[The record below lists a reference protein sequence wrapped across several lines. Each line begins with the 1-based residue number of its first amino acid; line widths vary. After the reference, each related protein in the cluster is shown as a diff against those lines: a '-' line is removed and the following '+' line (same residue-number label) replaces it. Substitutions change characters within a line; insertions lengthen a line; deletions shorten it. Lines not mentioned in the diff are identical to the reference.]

1 MRADESKA
9 EREPGQEYEL
19 GQEQEQQANG
29 LMMEST
35 KPSYPFSLDAPR
47 MQAISA
53 VFEQQRKLAAARE
66 KECFGV
72 FAGPLSEEER
82 FALEFLYAHMPIND
96 LADYDG
102 ELFLTHVRQ
111 ALRMRE
117 EMPWGASVPDELFLH
132 YVLPPRINNERIE
145 DYRDEIAGELRD
157 RVRGLSMS
165 DAVLETNYW
174 CYEKATYT
182 GSDARTISPLGM
194 IRSAKGRCGEES
206 TLATAALRS
215 IGIPARQCYTPRWAH
230 VDDNHAWV
238 EAWADGAWHFIGA
251 CEPEPALDR
260 GWFDGPA
267 RRAML
272 VHTRVPAGYAGP
284 EPVTHGDGVHT
295 EINLLANYAP
305 VRTLEV
311 RVTDADGRPAAGADV
326 QFQLYNYAELHPLS
340 SMVAGMDGRLRFVTG
355 YGDLVVR
362 ASQGGLWSECTV
374 YGSRAVAPNH
384 GAGQSE
390 DSSAAETVELVLAH
404 SGQPSGRVDFELT
417 PPPELAGAAEEPL
430 PEERLARHRSRI
442 AEGERIRAAFEAGF
456 AGEAEAAALADSLG
470 LDAARV
476 FKVLGDARGNAGE
489 IAAFLQ
495 QHTPQRGEWP
505 LRLLESLTSKDLIDT
520 DRATLDDHL
529 RGGLEAGRET
539 GRETGMPIGWE
550 AGAESEWKTGTD
562 ESAEPDPADE
572 HFIPYVLCPR
582 VRWEKLAPYRA
593 QLRGAFTA
601 EDAEAYRADPQR
613 LARKV
618 AADWSVLPRRTPV
631 PGKASPAGTFALR
644 AGDRESVEIML
655 VALCRS
661 FGIAA
666 RLHPAAQHPQA
677 WVDAGEGS
685 GWIDLERPIE
695 AGSGIDAGP
704 DADAGTGAE
713 RGTGI
718 HAARAAE
725 AAQGRPA
732 YGTLRLRRPEAS
744 AAPREISAPA
754 VEASYRENF
763 TLARLERGFY
773 TTLNYPFRR
782 QDVYDVPFELEAG
795 DYRMT
800 TGIRLQNGRVLG
812 RLFHFVI
819 EPGRETELEPVFREP
834 EQSVPVLAAA
844 EGHSRLTLP
853 GGEARTLA
861 ELSGGKGALV
871 AWIDYRLEPTRH
883 LLREAGELKET
894 LEAAEVPLLFIVHAG
909 LAASEAGA
917 AVPPEAGG
925 AAADRPAGAAEV
937 PAAVRPFVPKT
948 LPSGAVFAYDRSG
961 EAFAAMNA
969 NCPPP
974 GAEYPHLFVLDA
986 DLNVRYAE
994 SGYKPGSCAEALQ
1007 ILRTVRG

>member
-1 MRADESKA
+1 MQTDESRI
-9 EREPGQEYEL
+9 EREP
-19 GQEQEQQANG
+19 EQEGNG
-29 LMMEST
+29 LTGEEI
-35 KPSYPFSLDAPR
+35 YPFSLDAPR

-53 VFEQQRKLAAARE
+53 AFEAQRKLAAARE

-72 FAGPLSEEER
+72 FAGPLSEQEQL
-82 FALEFLYAHMPIND
+82 ALEFLYAHMPIND

-117 EMPWGASVPDELFLH
+117 DMPWGASVPDDLFLH

-145 DYRDEIAGELRD
+145 NYRDEIAGELRD
-157 RVRGLSMS
+157 RVRALSMS

-311 RVTDADGRPAAGADV
+311 RVTDEAGSPAAGADV
-326 QFQLYNYAELHPLS
+326 QFQLYNYAELHPMA
-340 SMVAGMDGRLRFVTG
+340 SMRTDEAGMVRFVTG
-355 YGDLVVR
+355 FGDLVVR
-362 ASQGGLWSECTV
+362 AARSGSWDEAIV
-374 YGSRAVAPNH
+374 YGSRAVKPTNLA
-384 GAGQSE
+384 
-390 DSSAAETVELVLAH
+390 DSAEEAAAERVELTLSQ

-417 PPPELAGAAEEPL
+417 PPPERAGAAEEPL
-430 PEERLARHRSRI
+430 PEEKFARHRSRT

-456 AGEAEAAALADSLG
+456 AGEAESAVLADRLG

-476 FKVLGDARGNAGE
+476 FKVLGDARGNIGE
-489 IAAFLQ
+489 IEAFLEE
-495 QHTPQRGEWP
+495 HTPRLGEWP

-529 RGGLEAGRET
+529 LGGLEAAK
-539 GRETGMPIGWE
+539 ETGMETGIQSGTKTSG
-550 AGAESEWKTGTD
+550 AGEGSGAID
-562 ESAEPDPADE
+562 ERFLS
-572 HFIPYVLCPR
+572 YVLGPR
-582 VRWEKLAPYRA
+582 VRWEKLSPYRS
-593 QLRGAFTA
+593 QLRSAFA
-601 EDAEAYRADPQR
+601 PEDLTAYRADPQR
-613 LARKV
+613 LAGKV
-618 AADWSVLPRRTPV
+618 ASDWTVLPDRTPV
-631 PGKASPAGTFALR
+631 PGKASPAGTFALKS
-644 AGDRESVEIML
+644 GDRESVEIML

-661 FGIAA
+661 LGIPA
-666 RLHPAAQHPQA
+666 RLHPAALHPQA
-677 WVDAGEGS
+677 WVES
-685 GWIDLERPIE
+685 GWIDLERPTEGGSGIETGTESKDDADSKDVE
-695 AGSGIDAGP
+695 AGSGAP
-704 DADAGTGAE
+704 V
-713 RGTGI
+713 
-718 HAARAAE
+718 
-725 AAQGRPA
+725 
-732 YGTLRLRRPEAS
+732 YGTLRLRRAEPA
-744 AAPREISAPA
+744 AAPHGRSAPA

-763 TLARLERGFY
+763 TLARLEQGFY

-782 QDVYDVPFELEAG
+782 QDVYESPFELEAG

-812 RLFHFVI
+812 RLYYFTI
-819 EPGRETELEPVFREP
+819 QPGRETGLEPVFREP
-834 EQSVPVLAAA
+834 EESVPVLAAA
-844 EGHSRLTLP
+844 EGGSLLSLP
-853 GGEARTLA
+853 GGAERTLA
-861 ELSGGKGALV
+861 ELSGRGGALV

-894 LEAAEVPLLFIVHAG
+894 LEAQNVPLVFIVHSGIAG
-909 LAASEAGA
+909 NDTAASGLQPGSLN
-917 AVPPEAGG
+917 VPE
-925 AAADRPAGAAEV
+925 EI
-937 PAAVRPFVPKT
+937 RPFVPKP
-948 LPSGAVFAYDRSG
+948 LPSGAIFAYDRSG
-961 EAFAAMNA
+961 EAFAGMNE

-974 GAEYPHLFVLDA
+974 GTEYPHLFVLDP
-986 DLNVRYAE
+986 DLNIRYAE

-1007 ILRTVRG
+1007 ILRAVRG

>member
-1 MRADESKA
+1 MIRES
-9 EREPGQEYEL
+9 E
-19 GQEQEQQANG
+19 
-29 LMMEST
+29 
-35 KPSYPFSLDAPR
+35 KPSYPFSLDPAR

-53 VFEQQRKLAAARE
+53 AFEAQRTLAAARE

-82 FALEFLYAHMPIND
+82 LALEFLYAHMPIND

-117 EMPWGASVPDELFLH
+117 EMPWGASVPDDLFLH

-145 DYRDEIAGELRD
+145 DYRDKIAGELRD

-272 VHTRVPAGYAGP
+272 VHTRVPAGYAGT

-311 RVTDADGRPAAGADV
+311 RVTDEAGRPAAGADV
-326 QFQLYNYAELHPLS
+326 QFQLYNYAELHPMA
-340 SMVAGMDGRLRFVTG
+340 SMRTDKAGRVRFVTG

-362 ASQGGLWSECTV
+362 AVQGEIWSETIV
-374 YGSRAVAPNH
+374 YGSRAIQPAN
-384 GAGQSE
+384 GLDLLGKE
-390 DSSAAETVELVLAH
+390 AAVEEVELTLSQ
-404 SGQPSGRVDFELT
+404 SGQPSDRVDFELT
-417 PPPELAGAAEEPL
+417 PPPERAGAAEEPL
-430 PEERLARHRSRI
+430 PEEKLARHRSRT

-456 AGEAEAAALADSLG
+456 AGEAESAVLADRLG

-489 IAAFLQ
+489 IETFLEE
-495 QHTPQRGEWP
+495 HTPRLGEWP

-520 DRATLDDHL
+520 ERATLDDHL
-529 RGGLEAGRET
+529 LGGLEAAKEIGMET
-539 GRETGMPIGWE
+539 GIQNGTQTSV
-550 AGAESEWKTGTD
+550 AGEGSDAIDDRFLS
-562 ESAEPDPADE
+562 
-572 HFIPYVLCPR
+572 YVLGPR

-593 QLRGAFTA
+593 QLRSEFAA
-601 EDAEAYRADPQR
+601 EDLTAYRADPQR
-613 LARKV
+613 LAGKV
-618 AADWSVLPRRTPV
+618 ASDWTVLPDRTPV
-631 PGKASPAGTFALR
+631 PGKASPTGTFALKS
-644 AGDRESVEIML
+644 GDRESVEIML

-661 FGIAA
+661 LGILA
-666 RLHPAAQHPQA
+666 RLHPAALHPQA
-677 WVDAGEGS
+677 WVES
-685 GWIDLERPIE
+685 GWIDLERPTE
-695 AGSGIDAGP
+695 AGSGIKTAPESKDGMDSGAV
-704 DADAGTGAE
+704 ATGSGA
-713 RGTGI
+713 
-718 HAARAAE
+718 
-725 AAQGRPA
+725 PA
-732 YGTLRLRRPEAS
+732 YGTLRLRRPEPA
-744 AAPREISAPA
+744 AAPHERSTPA

-763 TLARLERGFY
+763 TLARLEQGFY

-782 QDVYDVPFELEAG
+782 QDVYESPFELEAG

-812 RLFHFVI
+812 RLYYFTI
-819 EPGRETELEPVFREP
+819 QPGRETVLEPVFREP
-834 EQSVPVLAAA
+834 EESVPVLAAA
-844 EGHSRLTLP
+844 EGDSRLRLP
-853 GGEARTLA
+853 GGAERTLA
-861 ELSGGKGALV
+861 ELSGSGGALV

-894 LEAAEVPLLFIVHAG
+894 LEEQNVPLVFIVHAG
-909 LAASEAGA
+909 IAGSEA
-917 AVPPEAGG
+917 AVSDLRSGPVNVPEEI
-925 AAADRPAGAAEV
+925 RS
-937 PAAVRPFVPKT
+937 FVPKP
-948 LPSGAVFAYDRSG
+948 LPSGAIFAYDRSG

-974 GAEYPHLFVLDA
+974 GTEYPHLFVLDP
-986 DLNVRYAE
+986 DLNIRYAE